1 MTRVTLMSQGVEA
14 QLRISMD
21 NVAETTQ
28 DFTDSAYTSHED
40 RELILMNCE
49 RLRHE
54 MAVLVR
60 IGFQLVSHSVGPCV
74 GRSLVVI
81 G

>member
-14 QLRISMD
+14 QLRVAMD

-60 IGFQLVSHSVGPCV
+60 IGFQLVSQLAGWLFGESVTV
-74 GRSLVVI
+74 WL
-81 G
+81 